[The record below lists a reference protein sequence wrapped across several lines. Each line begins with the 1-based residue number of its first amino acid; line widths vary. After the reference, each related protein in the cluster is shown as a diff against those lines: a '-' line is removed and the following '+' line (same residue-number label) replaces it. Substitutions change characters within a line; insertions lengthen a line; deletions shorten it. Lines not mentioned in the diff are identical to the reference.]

1 MRSACPLLK
10 DWCGG
15 DFQPLDGLTET
26 MASLMRILVAR
37 RFCMS
42 TISIGHEQASVSL
55 ECFAGASTVIRANRT
70 DIGIVGYHATFSSVI
85 PKGSLYRITGNPGIS
100 ETDVS
105 RAGTIKIEFIGP
117 SGTKLTFGS
126 ENRF

>member
-1 MRSACPLLK
+1 LK

-26 MASLMRILVAR
+26 MASFMRVLIVR
-37 RFCMS
+37 RSC
-42 TISIGHEQASVSL
+42 ISVVLIGYETADVLL
-55 ECFAGASTVIRANRT
+55 ECSVDTRAMIRASAT
-70 DIGIVGYHATFSSVI
+70 DICIIGPLATFSCVI

-117 SGTKLTFGS
+117 SGTKLTLGS